1 MSSYYHLEPLNS
13 DDNSV
18 SSIIMVMVII
28 TKSIM
33 PLALQRFML
42 LLSVR
47 DFFLFHIIIYTLLWC
62 SYMLQYSTVRTNC
75 FGLLMYIY
83 TLTVFAIVSVNAG
96 HNPEYNCQYYLKMY
110 IIIPVHMIL
119 QVVS

>member
-1 MSSYYHLEPLNS
+1 
-13 DDNSV
+13 
-18 SSIIMVMVII
+18 
-28 TKSIM
+28 
-33 PLALQRFML
+33 
-42 LLSVR
+42 
-47 DFFLFHIIIYTLLWC
+47 
-62 SYMLQYSTVRTNC
+62 MLQYSTVRTNC

-96 HNPEYNCQYYLKMY
+96 HNPEYNCQYYFKMY